1 MPTPRQFGIIHK
13 YAKAARLDE
22 ASYRSLLKETTGRPS
37 SKGMTNAQFD
47 LAMAAIEGALFAR
60 VAAGKC
66 PDPDWIQNEY
76 HWRQRVPAAGFANT
90 RLLHRLREL
99 WALLCDYLPA
109 SDRCD
114 AYLAGIIRQSTG
126 REIHNLLQ
134 EGRLSWTAIP
144 ASAASLAI
152 TALQDRLQHAVKVP
166 A

>member
-22 ASYRSLLKETTGRPS
+22 ASYRSLLKEATGRPS

-66 PDPDWIQNEY
+66 PDPDWIPNEY
-76 HWRQRVPAAGFANT
+76 HWRQRLPAAGYANT
-90 RLLHRLREL
+90 RLIHRLREL
-99 WALLCDYLPA
+99 WALLCDYLPDA
-109 SDRCD
+109 DRCD
-114 AYLAGIIRQSTG
+114 AYLAGIIRQATG
-126 REIHNLLQ
+126 REHHAPLVD
-134 EGRLSWTAIP
+134 GRLTWTAIP
-144 ASAASLAI
+144 STSASLAI
-152 TALQDRLQHAVKVP
+152 TALQDRLLHAVKVP